1 MANPIV
7 TSLPAYVEQNVEQ
20 LLSKSVLGART
31 LDYIG
36 IQTGVKTSASI
47 NLLNT
52 SVEFGDGSTCGFN
65 AKGSQEIT
73 QRIINT
79 GLIKVNMEYCEKN
92 LLGKYTEKLVRIGA
106 DQEELPFEQYF
117 VEEVI
122 ANLKAELD
130 KAIWQG
136 DTSSGNTTNNLKYF
150 DGFLKIMEADNNVI
164 KVTQATGATAYE
176 KIKKVYMAIP
186 EQVIDG
192 AMIFVGA
199 DMYRSYISD
208 LVSANLY
215 HYNPENGEDGYMLP
229 GTNVK
234 VVKINGLNGT
244 GKIVAGRPEHF
255 VYGTDLESNTE
266 VFDLWYSKDARTFRL
281 AIEFNSGVNYAFSD
295 EVVLG

>member
-7 TSLPAYVEQNVEQ
+7 TSLPAYVEQNVNE

-36 IQTGVKTSASI
+36 VQTGIKTSATI

-52 SVEFGDGSTCGFN
+52 DVEFGDGSTCGFD

-73 QRIINT
+73 QRVITT
-79 GLIKVNMEYCEKN
+79 GLIKVNMNYCEKN

-106 DQEELPFEQYF
+106 TQEELPFEQYF
-117 VEEVI
+117 VDEVLKSI
-122 ANLKAELD
+122 KAEMD

-136 DTSSGNTTNNLKYF
+136 DTASQNTNLNKF
-150 DGFLKIMEADNNVI
+150 DGFLKIMSADTNVI
-164 KVTQATGATAYE
+164 KVTQTTGATAYD

-186 EQVIDG
+186 ESVIDG
-192 AMIFVGA
+192 AVIFVGA
-199 DMYRSYISD
+199 DTYRSYVAD

-215 HYNPENGEDGYMLP
+215 HYDPAQGEDGYMVP

-244 GKIVAGRPEHF
+244 GKIVAGRPDHF
-255 VYGTDLESNTE
+255 IYGTDLESNTE
-266 VFDLWYSKDARTFRL
+266 AFDLWYSKDNREFRL
-281 AIEFNSGVNYAFSD
+281 AVEWNAGVNYAFSD

>member
-20 LLSKSVLGART
+20 LLSQSVLGART

-65 AKGSQEIT
+65 ASGSQEIT
-73 QRIINT
+73 QRVINT

-106 DQEELPFEQYF
+106 NEEELPFEQYF

-136 DTSSGNTTNNLKYF
+136 DKSSETNNLKYF
-150 DGFLKIMEADNNVI
+150 DGFLKIMGADNNVI
-164 KVTQATGATAYE
+164 KVTQETGATAYE
-176 KIKKVYMAIP
+176 KIKKVHMAIP

-199 DMYRSYISD
+199 DMYRSYIAD

-244 GKIVAGRPEHF
+244 GKIVAGRPAHF

-281 AIEFNSGVNYAFSD
+281 AIEFNGGVNYAFSD